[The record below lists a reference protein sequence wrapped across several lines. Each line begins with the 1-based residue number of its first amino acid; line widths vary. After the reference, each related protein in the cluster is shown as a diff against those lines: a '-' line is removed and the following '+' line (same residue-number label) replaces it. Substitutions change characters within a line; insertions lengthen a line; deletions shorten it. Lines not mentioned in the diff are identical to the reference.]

1 MTVKYGNRHRPLKL
15 SGWIGL
21 SVLVALSSWFF
32 ATWGYPIED
41 AAMIFAYSENIAH
54 GHGVVYVP
62 GGEHVDGASDL
73 LYTFALAA
81 LVFVGIP
88 VQTGAAL
95 LNGLGLGTIVLLIFL
110 SWRRSEFDGLWP
122 AFAAV
127 VVFLVTTPI
136 FFLGASGFGTLAFT
150 ALIAITAF
158 LAARTSGGS
167 SLAALTFLGA
177 SVAIA
182 GMNRI
187 EGFVLAGLIV
197 LAQAVATKSWR
208 LVLIPGMTAL
218 VIAVAWFIWRWSYFG
233 YPLPNPFY
241 KKSGIYLGSAIVA
254 FRAVI
259 EYATPWVPILAAGA
273 LYRRTR
279 RLSAAYLVLIVVPWA
294 AIWIFLSNEM
304 NVANRFQFPLA
315 AVLAILCASIG
326 ASVFPVLR
334 KLVYLRFSA
343 STAVQRR
350 AMATLTI
357 AVVGA
362 CLVGPMTLTA
372 YRQWN
377 RLAGLHSATFHQEVA
392 DAIKRSS
399 IGTELLVTTEAGMVA
414 WRSGLRVVDIYG
426 LNDKRIAHEGP
437 LSPEQIG
444 ELNPQILY
452 SHLGKPEV
460 LEVPADQIGSRGWEP
475 VNISLFC
482 FAERNGFA
490 PAAVWTRGD
499 LNDWWLIL
507 AKKGTPLLE
516 RLRSELSGV
525 ELLGTQAT
533 TQVSVP
539 AVKACPDESSRA
551 IPG

>member
-1 MTVKYGNRHRPLKL
+1 
-15 SGWIGL
+15 
-21 SVLVALSSWFF
+21 
-32 ATWGYPIED
+32 
-41 AAMIFAYSENIAH
+41 MIFAYSENIAH

-62 GGEHVDGASDL
+62 GGEHIDGASDL

-88 VQTGAAL
+88 VQAGAAL

-110 SWRRSEFDGLWP
+110 SWRRSGFDGFWP

-127 VVFLVTTPI
+127 FVFLVTTPI

-158 LAARTSGGS
+158 LATRTSGSS
-167 SLAALTFLGA
+167 SLAALTLLGV

-182 GMNRI
+182 GMNRL

-208 LVLIPGMTAL
+208 LVLIPGLTAV
-218 VIAVAWFIWRWSYFG
+218 VIAAAWFTWRWSYFG

-259 EYATPWVPILAAGA
+259 SYAAPWVPILAAGVFF
-273 LYRRTR
+273 RRTR
-279 RLSAAYLVLIVVPWA
+279 RPSAAYLVLIVVPWA

-315 AVLAILCASIG
+315 AVLAILCATIA
-326 ASVFPVLR
+326 ASVLPLLQKFVA
-334 KLVYLRFSA
+334 LRFSA
-343 STAVQRR
+343 VSKAQRR
-350 AMATLTI
+350 AAAALSAA
-357 AVVGA
+357 AVIA
-362 CLVGPMTLTA
+362 CLAGPMTLTA

-399 IGTELLVTTEAGMVA
+399 LGSELLVTTEAGMVA
-414 WRSGLRVVDIYG
+414 WRSGIRVVDLYG

-437 LSPEQIG
+437 LTHEQIA
-444 ELNPQILY
+444 ELDPQILY
-452 SHLGKPEV
+452 SHLGRPEV
-460 LEVPADQIGSRGWEP
+460 LGLPADQIGDKGWEP
-475 VNISLFC
+475 VNTSLFC

-533 TQVSVP
+533 TQVSLP
-539 AVKACPDESSRA
+539 AVEACPDESSRTV
-551 IPG
+551 PR

>member
-1 MTVKYGNRHRPLKL
+1 VTVQMSMFDSAPKR

-21 SVLVALSSWFF
+21 GVLIALSSWFF

-41 AAMIFAYSENIAH
+41 AAMIFAYSENIAR
-54 GHGVVYVP
+54 GHGIVYVP

-81 LVFVGIP
+81 LIKIGIP
-88 VQTGAAL
+88 VQAGAGL
-95 LNGLGLGTIVLLIFL
+95 LNGLGLGAIVLLIFL
-110 SWRRSEFDGLWP
+110 SWRRPEFEGLLP
-122 AFAAV
+122 PLGAV
-127 VVFLVTTPI
+127 VVFLVTTPV

-158 LAARTSGGS
+158 LATRTRGGS
-167 SLAALTFLGA
+167 SLATLTLLGV
-177 SVAIA
+177 SIAIA

-208 LVLIPGMTAL
+208 LVLIPG
-218 VIAVAWFIWRWSYFG
+218 VIAVVIAAAWFIWRWSYFG

-259 EYATPWVPILAAGA
+259 EYAAPWVPILAAGV
-273 LYRRTR
+273 LFRRSR
-279 RLSAAYLVLIVVPWA
+279 RQAAAYVSLIVIPWA
-294 AIWIFLSNEM
+294 GIWIFLSNEM

-315 AVLAILCASIG
+315 AVLAILCATI
-326 ASVFPVLR
+326 AVSVLPLLQKFVA
-334 KLVYLRFSA
+334 LRFSA
-343 STAVQRR
+343 VSAAQRR
-350 AMATLTI
+350 AVATI
-357 AVVGA
+357 SAVAVFV
-362 CLVGPMTLTA
+362 CLAGPMTLTA

-399 IGTELLVTTEAGMVA
+399 TGSELLVTTEAGMVA
-414 WRSGLRVVDIYG
+414 WRSGLRVVDLYG
-426 LNDKRIAHEGP
+426 LNNKRIAHEGP
-437 LSPEQIG
+437 LTPEQIG
-444 ELNPQILY
+444 ELDPQILY
-452 SHLGKPEV
+452 SHLGNPEV
-460 LEVPADQIGSRGWEP
+460 LDIPADQIGNRGWEP

-516 RLRSELSGV
+516 RLSSELSGV

-539 AVKACPDESSRA
+539 AVKACPK
-551 IPG
+551 